1 MTKIISMSVM
11 CIALATN
18 AFAKNNNQPP
28 KMPQPPE
35 PSFEMVMLMDRPMHR
50 PPFMDVH
57 APHGPQPME
66 QIKLTDKQHE
76 QMRALGKK
84 HREQMDNL
92 HDAREDLREEYL
104 EKFEDILTD
113 EQFRKIENLRRDLRK
128 DMKKLNE
135 KQKKLFE
142 QHREDFEKI
151 LTDEQKKELNRIHHN
166 KQPMHKMQKTAKS
179 GMPDDK
185 TPAPK
190 HDKQKK

>member
-1 MTKIISMSVM
+1 MTKSILISVM
-11 CIALATN
+11 CIALTTN

-35 PSFEMVMLMDRPMHR
+35 PSFEMVMLMNGPMHR
-50 PPFMDVH
+50 PPFMDAH
-57 APHGPQPME
+57 APRGPQPME
-66 QIKLTDKQHE
+66 QIKLSDAQHE

-84 HREQMDNL
+84 HREQMDDL

-128 DMKKLNE
+128 DMEKLNE

-151 LTDEQKKELNRIHHN
+151 LTDEQKNELNRIHHN
-166 KQPMHKMQKTAKS
+166 KQPMQKTAKS

>member
-1 MTKIISMSVM
+1 MTKIIPMSVM
-11 CIALATN
+11 CIALTTN

-57 APHGPQPME
+57 APRGPKPME
-66 QIKLTDKQHE
+66 QIKLSDAQHE

-84 HREQMDNL
+84 HREQMDDL

-151 LTDEQKKELNRIHHN
+151 LTDEQKKELNRMHHEHKPN
-166 KQPMHKMQKTAKS
+166 HKMQKPAPFGTPNDAA
-179 GMPDDK
+179 
-185 TPAPK
+185 PAPK

>member
-1 MTKIISMSVM
+1 MTKIIPISVM
-11 CIALATN
+11 CIALTTN
-18 AFAKNNNQPP
+18 TFANKPDTH
-28 KMPQPPE
+28 KTPQPME
-35 PSFEMVMLMDRPMHR
+35 PSFEMVMLMDSPMHR
-50 PPFMDVH
+50 PPFMDAH
-57 APHGPQPME
+57 APRGPQPME
-66 QIKLTDKQHE
+66 QIKLSDTQHE

-84 HREQMDNL
+84 HREQMDDL

-128 DMKKLNE
+128 DMEKLNE

-166 KQPMHKMQKTAKS
+166 KQPMHKMQKPAKS